1 MISFEKRV
9 VLIGASKYIGE
20 MKKSIFSI
28 MNYLLPEKGVFPMH
42 CSANIGKEGDAALF
56 FGLSGTGKTSLSAD
70 PERKLIGDDEHGW
83 SSDGIFNFEAGCYAK
98 CINLSQE
105 HEPQIYNAIKYG
117 AVVENV
123 IINPKTKEYDYR
135 DSSITENTRA
145 TFPIEYIPN
154 AELSGRG
161 THPKTII
168 FLTADAFGVVPPIA
182 KLTYE
187 QAMYHF
193 MSGYTSKLAGTE
205 RGIIEPKATFSS
217 FFGEPFMP
225 RKPMVYSNLLKE
237 YVKKYGAD
245 VFLINTGWSSGPY
258 GVGKR
263 IPIKLTRIMVKN
275 ALNRNLDQVEYKKH
289 PIFNLMMPVSCPDI
303 PSEMLNPINTWE
315 DKEAYLKQAKMLS
328 ELFKKN
334 FEKFKEVP
342 EAVKSAGP
350 S

>member
-1 MISFEKRV
+1 
-9 VLIGASKYIGE
+9 
-20 MKKSIFSI
+20 
-28 MNYLLPEKGVFPMH
+28 MH
-42 CSANIGKEGDAALF
+42 CSANMGKKGDTALF

-83 SSDGIFNFEAGCYAK
+83 SPDGVFNFEGGCYAK
-98 CINLSQE
+98 CINLSKE

-117 AVVENV
+117 AVAEN
-123 IINPKTKEYDYR
+123 IILNPKTKEYDFNN
-135 DSSITENTRA
+135 SSLTENTRA
-145 TFPIEYIPN
+145 TFPIEFIPD
-154 AELSGRG
+154 AELTGVGS
-161 THPKTII
+161 HPKTII
-168 FLTADAFGVVPPIA
+168 FLTADAFGVIPPIA

-225 RKPMVYSNLLKE
+225 RKPMVYSNLLKN
-237 YVKKYGAD
+237 YIKKYGAD
-245 VFLINTGWSSGPY
+245 VFLINTGWSGGPY
-258 GVGKR
+258 VIGQR

-275 ALNRNLDQVEYKKH
+275 ALNRNLDQVEYKRH

-303 PSEMLNPINTWE
+303 PSEILDPINTWD
-315 DKEAYLKQAKMLS
+315 DKKKYLKQAKMLS
-328 ELFKKN
+328 GLFKKN

-342 EAVKSAGP
+342 DAVRSAGP
-350 S
+350 Q